1 MVRAKSIPRVGFS
14 SFQFFFLFFTWEE
27 RSLEMMLTPNRS
39 KGLAKLDLNMA
50 SDPTR
55 GEWGLSA
62 CVMVGQGMDT
72 TEAHGAKRVGAED

>member
-1 MVRAKSIPRVGFS
+1 
-14 SFQFFFLFFTWEE
+14 
-27 RSLEMMLTPNRS
+27 MLTPNRS